1 MLSRTLRKKTSGV
14 KILVVD
20 DDKYVSEFMNIILS
34 QGGYEVVIAYDG
46 LECIDKAEK
55 EKPDLILLDFMMPN
69 MDGLETLTN
78 LKKSKETA
86 GIPVIMVTASDDRN
100 TVIRAQ
106 ESGASD
112 YVVKPIDKALLF
124 ERIASI
130 LKKAAV

>member
-1 MLSRTLRKKTSGV
+1 
-14 KILVVD
+14 
-20 DDKYVSEFMNIILS
+20 
-34 QGGYEVVIAYDG
+34 
-46 LECIDKAEK
+46 
-55 EKPDLILLDFMMPN
+55 
-69 MDGLETLTN
+69 
-78 LKKSKETA
+78 
-86 GIPVIMVTASDDRN
+86 MVTASDDRN